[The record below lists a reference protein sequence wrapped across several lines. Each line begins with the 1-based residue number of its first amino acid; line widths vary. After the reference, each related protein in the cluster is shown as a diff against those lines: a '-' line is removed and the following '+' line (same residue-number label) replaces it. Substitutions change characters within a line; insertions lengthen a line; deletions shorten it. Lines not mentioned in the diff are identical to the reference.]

1 MPRVLDNMWQTSIC
15 SCTCRARK
23 LSQQMQCTS
32 QAPHRLPRRS
42 RGFGVS
48 SGEEVTAV
56 ISVRIAYDNL
66 VVDLDFDSEQYSPD
80 LVDDMTTLRA
90 MWEMPK
96 AGAGQ

>member
-1 MPRVLDNMWQTSIC
+1 MPTGQSD
-15 SCTCRARK
+15 
-23 LSQQMQCTS
+23 
-32 QAPHRLPRRS
+32 QALTRSPACLRPRRS

>member
-1 MPRVLDNMWQTSIC
+1 MGASVCLT
-15 SCTCRARK
+15 A
-23 LSQQMQCTS
+23 
-32 QAPHRLPRRS
+32 
-42 RGFGVS
+42 GGV
-48 SGEEVTAV
+48 AV

>member
-1 MPRVLDNMWQTSIC
+1 MPTGQSDQALTRSPACLRPPSVL
-15 SCTCRARK
+15 
-23 LSQQMQCTS
+23 
-32 QAPHRLPRRS
+32 